1 MITATDIA
9 KSTPQEVLFPAL
21 SPPFRNGRRYTFGSL
36 ALAAAP
42 VGAHTQIHLLRWCLP
57 CTTLSCCQSGELQ
70 LRSSSLGGGFNGLFC
85 RTSFFA

>member
-42 VGAHTQIHLLRWCLP
+42 VGAHRGSFAALVSAMHDAELP
-57 CTTLSCCQSGELQ
+57 I
-70 LRSSSLGGGFNGLFC
+70 R
-85 RTSFFA
+85 